1 MSVESMAEKVL
12 VPVDGSEMMER
23 TVKYACDHV
32 KMKGGTMT
40 LLHVVALPI
49 SVDSTMRIDYTP
61 LERAGEKILKS
72 AREFAEEQGCKAAT
86 LMVTEYGNPGHA
98 IAKIAGEK
106 GFTLIVI
113 HARGHSVVEKF
124 FVGSVCDTVIHR
136 SPVPVIV
143 LQP

>member
-1 MSVESMAEKVL
+1 MPYLTSVESMAEKVL

-72 AREFAEEQGCKAAT
+72 AREFAEEQGCK
-86 LMVTEYGNPGHA
+86 LSQRLLER
-98 IAKIAGEK
+98 
-106 GFTLIVI
+106 
-113 HARGHSVVEKF
+113 RGSL
-124 FVGSVCDTVIHR
+124 S
-136 SPVPVIV
+136 
-143 LQP
+143 